1 MLASL
6 HPNRPSE
13 AITREQ
19 AVIAYTLTLAYA
31 ERTEKNKGSLE
42 PGKFA
47 DLAVPSQDIFTAPLQ
62 DLPKTTSIL
71 TMVGDRIVYDAKI
84 VAEQ

>member
-1 MLASL
+1 MFASL
-6 HPNRPSE
+6 DPNRPSE

-19 AVIAYTLTLAYA
+19 AVVAYTLTSAYA
-31 ERTEKNKGSLE
+31 EFAEKDKGSLE
-42 PGKFA
+42 PGKLA
-47 DLAVPSQDIFTAPLQ
+47 DLAVLSQDIFTTRLQ

-71 TMVGDRIVYDAKI
+71 TMVGGRIVYDAKL